1 MARLEHIKRRLD
13 NWALWKA
20 RQNDSGL
27 GFHSRSI
34 LAVDV
39 WQRGSYNGAMVPHFE
54 QEAELTDQAVES
66 LKLGKGHLFVTL
78 DYIYIKDLGV
88 KQAAR
93 RMLRAESTIHAQ
105 LDQADRAIDAWL
117 SAWAEVQERKR
128 VAQRVA
134 AGELKP
140 LLTHAGGSAP

>member
-20 RQNDSGL
+20 RMNDSGL

-39 WQRGSYNGAMVPHFE
+39 WMRGSYNGASIPHFE
-54 QEAELTDQAVES
+54 EDAQQIDEAVNA

-78 DYIYIKDLGV
+78 DCIYLKDLGV
-88 KQAAR
+88 KQTAL
-93 RMLRAESTIHAQ
+93 RMQRAESTIKAQ
-105 LDQADRAIDAWL
+105 LEQADYAIAAWL
-117 SAWAEVQERKR
+117 DAKAIERER
-128 VAQRVA
+128 QRAVSIDRMRR
-134 AGELKP
+134 GQL
-140 LLTHAGGSAP
+140 

>member
-20 RQNDSGL
+20 RMNDSGL

-39 WQRGSYNGAMVPHFE
+39 WMRGSYNGASIPHFE
-54 QEAELTDQAVES
+54 EDAQQIDEAVNA

-78 DYIYIKDLGV
+78 DCIYLKDLGV
-88 KQAAR
+88 KQTAL
-93 RMLRAESTIHAQ
+93 RMQRAESTIKAQ
-105 LDQADRAIDAWL
+105 LEQADHAIAAWL
-117 SAWAEVQERKR
+117 DAKAEERERKR
-128 VAQRVA
+128 AMALDRERR
-134 AGELKP
+134 GCL
-140 LLTHAGGSAP
+140 

>member
-20 RQNDSGL
+20 RMNDSGL

-39 WQRGSYNGAMVPHFE
+39 WMRGSYNGASIPHFE
-54 QEAELTDQAVES
+54 EDAQQIDEAVNA

-78 DYIYIKDLGV
+78 DCIYLKDLGV
-88 KQAAR
+88 KQTAL
-93 RMLRAESTIHAQ
+93 RMQRAESTIKAQ
-105 LDQADRAIDAWL
+105 LEQADHAIAAWL
-117 SAWAEVQERKR
+117 EAKAEERER
-128 VAQRVA
+128 QRAVSIDKMRR
-134 AGELKP
+134 GQL
-140 LLTHAGGSAP
+140 